1 MIVCG
6 RRAALMLSGP
16 GVRYGAVLTDV
27 AVDLVPR
34 RMRFEDNI
42 LGSFDPRRTVTVDTG
57 AGDT

>member
-1 MIVCG
+1 
-6 RRAALMLSGP
+6 MLSGP

-27 AVDLVPR
+27 AVDLVHR

-42 LGSFDPRRTVTVDTG
+42 LGSFDPRRTVTVNTG